1 MAAMICDASESA
13 ILIAFLSFPDTTV
26 PTHATLLE
34 SNKKTRDTAKH
45 AIPQVLRL
53 SVD

>member
-34 SNKKTRDTAKH
+34 SNKKDPRYSKACHTSGLAS
-45 AIPQVLRL
+45 L
-53 SVD
+53 S